1 MKRGRGIENQKLC
14 LTLVEFHQQKSDRRC
29 GRSLP
34 LSSFLKLLSL
44 PTCSLFS
51 CSAPSHFRMP
61 LLSETSVL
69 LLSCGFSAS
78 YLSSIYLIPSARVHH
93 PQPTPPKQDPAD
105 IVVPPQEKRDRNHPS
120 IIKSRLVAVSI
131 SSLSS
136 LLSIPL
142 ILSHHS
148 KTNQNYAQSLPKALE
163 LVGFILPRDWRETAR
178 MLSYPLGLTMT
189 LFAGSLYVQHL
200 EGDLPLLQRGGSW
213 KKLKERFDGWRGVRN
228 FIVVSF
234 ELSPFFVHSRTH

>member
-1 MKRGRGIENQKLC
+1 M
-14 LTLVEFHQQKSDRRC
+14 
-29 GRSLP
+29 
-34 LSSFLKLLSL
+34 SSFLKLLSL

-148 KTNQNYAQSLPKALE
+148 ITNQSYVQSIPKALE
-163 LVGFILPRDWRETAR
+163 LAGFIPARDWRDTMR

-189 LFAGSLYVQHL
+189 LFAGSLYVQYL